1 MAGTPGNDERIL
13 LVEDE
18 DAIHKGTSRLL
29 TSSGYLVFAAASAKE
44 ALSIFDPEDGS
55 FQLAFSDAV
64 LPAKSGVELGG
75 QLLVLKP
82 EIGTVLSSGYAGG
95 KSQWSEIGEK
105 GYPVIYKPY
114 TAEKALHSIKEN
126 RRNYMSARRKASS

>member
-1 MAGTPGNDERIL
+1 M
-13 LVEDE
+13 V
-18 DAIHKGTSRLL
+18 
-29 TSSGYLVFAAASAKE
+29 
-44 ALSIFDPEDGS
+44 
-55 FQLAFSDAV
+55 FSDAV

-105 GYPVIYKPY
+105 GYPFIHKPY
-114 TAEKALHSIKEN
+114 TARESTPQHQRE
-126 RRNYMSARRKASS
+126 